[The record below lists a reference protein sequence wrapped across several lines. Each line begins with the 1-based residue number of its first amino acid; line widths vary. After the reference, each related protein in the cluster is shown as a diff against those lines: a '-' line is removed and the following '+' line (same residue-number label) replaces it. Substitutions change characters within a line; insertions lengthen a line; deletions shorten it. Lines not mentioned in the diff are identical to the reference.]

1 MALKKGY
8 KILIWVLAVLV
19 VMILGF
25 TITIKL
31 IFTKQKL
38 LTMIQPKIEA
48 ALKRNISIEDISV
61 SIFSGLGVDVKG
73 MSIYNPDGFIEKEFL
88 KFDRFSVR
96 VKFFPLFKKRIEVKK
111 IILEK
116 PELDLEKNS
125 SGVSNIADLVKGEG
139 KLAFFPFAFDRMEI
153 KQGKVSYFDELN
165 HNKIILNQINQK
177 ARFRFDQKFENGEAE
192 GKIEIKEVE
201 IDFPKLKQTIP
212 QLYFSLEHDLKIN
225 LPGDFLDIKK
235 LRITLGKVSVDVL
248 GRIEK
253 ITTQPYAD
261 LAASSKEISISD
273 LLSSIPQKEG
283 SPLSKI
289 KSSGIL
295 KISASFSG
303 EPKLEPLPEIKGK
316 VVLKDVMAQAEQFP
330 IPFSMRY
337 GEINFDPKSLSLY
350 STQATLKDAPVDIK
364 VVIDDFKDPNLAA
377 EFKTKVNLSILQ
389 DLKKLPEGTTASGEM
404 GIDFKVYGKVKKSEE
419 LKLSGDV
426 SLKNISVTTPS
437 LAVPIKDLN
446 GDFKLQE
453 NNIKLTDL
461 GLSLG
466 KSSLSM
472 QGEIRNVLPFILK
485 KQKNPP
491 IFEFTLNSPYL
502 NLDEILPA
510 PKEAKKTEKQT
521 PAPSGFFF
529 LGMDMDGKIDLQKVI
544 FRKIEFTNLMANLS
558 VKEGVLKIDNVVSN
572 VYSGSVGGKA
582 VVVLA
587 QPTQPQFTVDVNT
600 SQIEAND
607 FLSQFTL
614 FKDHLFGKLNLSG
627 NFSGKGS
634 TVEDIKKSLAGSGTA
649 AITQGKLVNW
659 DILNQLGEFLKM
671 KELKNQEIKTLKNSF
686 KIESSRLYF
695 EDFFA
700 TTTDADWEVKGS
712 VGFDASLDYSIAL
725 YLSPALSQRFDL
737 LGDLSD
743 FFKDE
748 KGRLILDLKVSGLAS
763 SPKFTL
769 DTSRAEK
776 SLQQKLKIKDEKL
789 KEELKKKGEDILK
802 KLFKK

>member
-1 MALKKGY
+1 MAMKKGY
-8 KILIWVLAVLV
+8 KILIWVLAILFVL
-19 VMILGF
+19 ILAF

-38 LTMIQPKIEA
+38 LAMIQPKIEA
-48 ALKRNISIEDISV
+48 ALKRNVSIEDVSV
-61 SIFSGLGVDVKG
+61 SIFGGLGADVKG
-73 MSIYNPDGFIEKEFL
+73 MKIYNPEGFVEKEFL

-96 VKFFPLFKKRIEVKK
+96 VKFFPLLRKRIEIKK
-111 IILEK
+111 IILER
-116 PELDLEKNS
+116 PVIDIERNS
-125 SGVSNIADLVKGEG
+125 SGVSNIADLVRGEG
-139 KLAFFPFAFDRMEI
+139 KLALFPFAFDRMEI
-153 KQGKVSYFDELN
+153 KQGKVLYWDELN

-177 ARFRFDQKFENGEAE
+177 AIFKFDKKFENGEAE
-192 GKIEIKEVE
+192 GKIEIKEIE
-201 IDFPKLKQTIP
+201 IDFPKLKQKIP

-225 LPGDFLDIKK
+225 LPGDSLSIKK
-235 LRITLGKVSVDVL
+235 LKITLGKVSFDVS

-253 ITTQPYAD
+253 ITTQPY
-261 LAASSKEISISD
+261 LNLSLSSEEISISD

-283 SPLSKI
+283 SPLSKM
-289 KSSGIL
+289 KSSGKM
-295 KISASFSG
+295 KISASFTG
-303 EPKLEPLPEIKGK
+303 EPRLKPLPEMKGK
-316 VVLKDVMAQAEQFP
+316 VVLKDVTVLTEQFP
-330 IPFSMRY
+330 IPFNMKY
-337 GEINFDPKSLSLY
+337 GEINFDPKSLSFY
-350 STQATLKDAPVDIK
+350 STQATLKDAPIDIK
-364 VVIDDFKDPNLAA
+364 VVIDDFGDPNLAA
-377 EFKTKVNLSILQ
+377 EFKTKLNLSILQ
-389 DLKKLPEGTTASGEM
+389 DLKKLPEGATASGEM
-404 GIDFKVYGKVKKSEE
+404 NIDFKAYGKVKKSEE

-426 SLKNISVTTPS
+426 SLKNVSATTPA
-437 LAVPIKDLN
+437 LAVPIKNLN
-446 GDFKLQE
+446 GDFTFYE

-466 KSSLSM
+466 RSSLSL
-472 QGEIRNVLPFILK
+472 QGEIKNVVPFILK

-502 NLDEILPA
+502 NLDEILPV
-510 PKEAKKTEKQT
+510 PKEAKRIEKQK
-521 PAPSGFFF
+521 PASSGLFF

-572 VYSGSVGGKA
+572 VYSGNVGGKA
-582 VVVLA
+582 VVELA

-607 FLSQFTL
+607 FLSQFTP
-614 FKDHLFGKLNLSG
+614 FKEHLFGKLNLSG

-634 TVEDIKKSLAGSGTA
+634 TVEDIRKSLTGSGSAT
-649 AITQGKLVNW
+649 ITQGKLVNW

-671 KELKNQEIKTLKNSF
+671 KELKNQDVKTLKNSF
-686 KIESSRLYF
+686 KIDNQRLYF
-695 EDFFA
+695 DDFFA

-712 VGFDASLDYSIAL
+712 VGFDASLDYSITI
-725 YLSPALSQRFDL
+725 YLSPSLSQRFNL
-737 LGDLSD
+737 MGDLSD

-748 KGRLILDLKVSGLAS
+748 KGRLIIDLKVSGPSS

-776 SLQQKLKIKDEKL
+776 SFQQKLKIKDEKL

-802 KLFKK
+802 KIIKK

>member
-8 KILIWVLAVLV
+8 RVLIWVLVVLV
-19 VMILGF
+19 VLILAF

-38 LTMIQPKIEA
+38 LAMIQPKIEA
-48 ALKRNISIEDISV
+48 ALKRNVSIEDVSV
-61 SIFSGLGVDVKG
+61 SIFGGLGADVKG
-73 MSIYNPDGFIEKEFL
+73 MSIYNPDGFKEKEFL

-96 VKFFPLFKKRIEVKK
+96 VKFLPLLRKRIEIKK

-116 PELDLEKNS
+116 PELNIEKNS
-125 SGVSNIADLVKGEG
+125 SGVLNIADLVGGKG
-139 KLAFFPFAFDRMEI
+139 KIALLPFAFERMEI
-153 KQGKVSYFDELN
+153 IQGKVSYFDELN
-165 HNKIILNQINQK
+165 HNRIILNQINQNAK
-177 ARFRFDQKFENGEAE
+177 LKFDRKFENGEAE

-201 IDFPKLKQTIP
+201 IDFPKLKQKIP

-225 LPGDFLDIKK
+225 LPGDSLEIKK

-248 GRIEK
+248 GKIEK

-261 LAASSKEISISD
+261 LAVSSKEISISD

-283 SPLSKI
+283 SPLNKI
-289 KSSGIL
+289 KSSGIM

-316 VVLKDVMAQAEQFP
+316 VILKDIKLQTEQFP
-330 IPFSMRY
+330 IPFDMKY
-337 GEINFDPKSLSLY
+337 GEINFDPRSLSFY
-350 STQATLKDAPVDIK
+350 SAEATLKGAPVDIK

-389 DLKKLPEGTTASGEM
+389 DLRKLPEGTTASGEM
-404 GIDFKVYGKVKKSEE
+404 GIDFKAYGKVKETEE

-453 NNIKLTDL
+453 NNVKLTNL
-461 GLSLG
+461 GFSLG

-510 PKEAKKTEKQT
+510 PKEAKKTEKQN
-521 PAPSGFFF
+521 ASSSGLFF

-582 VVVLA
+582 VVGLA
-587 QPTQPQFTVDVNT
+587 QPTQPQFFVDVNT
-600 SQIEAND
+600 SQIEANN

-634 TVEDIKKSLAGSGTA
+634 TVEDIRKSLTGSGSAT
-649 AITQGKLVNW
+649 ITQGKLVNW

-671 KELKNQEIKTLKNSF
+671 KELKNQEIKILKNSF

-712 VGFDASLDYSIAL
+712 VGFDASLDYSITV
-725 YLSPALSQRFDL
+725 YLSPSLSNRFDL
-737 LGDLSD
+737 LGELSD
-743 FFKDE
+743 VFKDE
-748 KGRLILDLKVSGLAS
+748 KGRLILDLKVSGLDS

-789 KEELKKKGEDILK
+789 KEELKKKGEDVLK